1 MKANTSTQ
9 RVSALIIA
17 CIIMASMS
25 MAQTIDLTLTVKGI
39 QGNSGNIMIGIGDT
53 RNPQDM
59 KGSMIKVSG
68 DIATTQI
75 KEVPQGECTI
85 YTFHDMNGNYQLD
98 RDEKGKPKEG
108 CAITKAT
115 VDEQNNMIE
124 VVLYYGKEK

>member
-17 CIIMASMS
+17 CIIMVSMS

-68 DIATTQI
+68 DTITTQI

-85 YTFHDMNGNYQLD
+85 YTYHDMNGNYQLD

-108 CAITKAT
+108 CAITKT
-115 VDEQNNMIE
+115 MVDEQNNMIE

>member
-17 CIIMASMS
+17 CIIMASLS

-39 QGNSGNIMIGIGDT
+39 QGNSENIMIGIGDT

-68 DIATTQI
+68 DTATTQI

-108 CAITKAT
+108 CAITQAT

>member
-17 CIIMASMS
+17 CIIMVSMS
-25 MAQTIDLTLTVKGI
+25 MAQTIDLTLTIKGI

-68 DIATTQI
+68 DTATTQI

-85 YTFHDMNGNYQLD
+85 YTYHDMNGNYQLD

-108 CAITKAT
+108 CAITKT
-115 VDEQNNMIE
+115 MVDEQNNMIE

>member
-17 CIIMASMS
+17 CIIMASLS

-68 DIATTQI
+68 DTATTQI

-108 CAITKAT
+108 CAITQAT

>member
-17 CIIMASMS
+17 CIIMASLS

-59 KGSMIKVSG
+59 KGSMTKVSG
-68 DIATTQI
+68 DTATTQI

-108 CAITKAT
+108 CAITKTT